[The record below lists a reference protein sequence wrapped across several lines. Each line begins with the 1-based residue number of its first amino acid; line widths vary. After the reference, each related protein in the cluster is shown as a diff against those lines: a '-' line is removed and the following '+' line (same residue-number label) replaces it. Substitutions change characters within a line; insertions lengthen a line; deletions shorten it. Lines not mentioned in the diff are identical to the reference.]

1 MIKIGR
7 RIKQARN
14 NKRITQDELAHSIGI
29 SDKSISAYESDRIDP
44 PLQILEKIA
53 ETTGQPMSYFIEEKV
68 ESSILAKL
76 NDVERQFKEI
86 KSLLKK
92 YLKPL

>member
-1 MIKIGR
+1 MIKIGK
-7 RIKQARN
+7 RIKEARK
-14 NKRITQDELAHSIGI
+14 NKSITQDELANSIGI

-68 ESSILAKL
+68 ESAILAKL

-92 YLKPL
+92 YLKPK